1 MNQSQSQDSCKS
13 HLRRMMTIMGDR
25 CVKYKNAFNK
35 PLPIVITLP
44 SDLIPHVRSING
56 DYRNTD
62 ESKLRRQ
69 KILKSKMGSFIN
81 ANDVAPSSSTVS
93 SAITAGLSTGVDNRG
108 EFARRNAR
116 SDYDRYSAPENLVL
130 RDLKLITEGNN
141 EERSDLIALKSKRP
155 ESIISNISTTG
166 TNTGTSTGGDTTEG
180 SRGRGVFKKR
190 KTTNNKTLFPDI
202 TSRIVVASNSE
213 PCFSA
218 GTTSRSDFNKDKVHL
233 PLSYHNDVDDDSDND
248 NGV

>member
-1 MNQSQSQDSCKS
+1 
-13 HLRRMMTIMGDR
+13 MMTIMGDR

-56 DYRNTD
+56 DYKISDTD

-69 KILKSKMGSFIN
+69 KILKSRMGSFIN
-81 ANDVAPSSSTVS
+81 ANDVPSS

-141 EERSDLIALKSKRP
+141 EERSDLIALKSKRS
-155 ESIISNISTTG
+155 ECIVMNISTTTNTTTG
-166 TNTGTSTGGDTTEG
+166 TNIGKSTGGDTTEG
-180 SRGRGVFKKR
+180 SRGRSVFKKR